1 MKLKFNSN
9 KTALIRVDF
18 NVPMHNS
25 KILDLNRVHAAIPT
39 IQYCLNNK
47 MSVVLMS
54 HFGRPIKKNTEFSL
68 KKLLKPLSEI
78 LNKKVLFHSDLK
90 KDISTKNIPLQ
101 NNEVI
106 LLENLRF
113 YSGEVNNDINF
124 AKQLAKYGDIYIN
137 DAFAAS
143 HREHASISAVKQFFS
158 NSKKFKG
165 LLLSHELEQLKKL
178 STLNSPYTIVVG
190 GSKIGSK
197 IHILKNFIN
206 TADYILIGG
215 GMSFPFIKFNGGKI
229 GSSLCNDSE
238 VKIVKDIYNDFKN
251 SSTKLILPVDCVTT
265 TDLIRKTDIKI
276 CNIKNISRSSMGVDI
291 GPKTIQ
297 LFKSYIN
304 KSKTIMWNG
313 PMGVSEFD
321 EFSNGTKNIA
331 TSIVEATQ
339 KDAYSLIGGGDT
351 VSEISKFGLKAKFS
365 YVSTGGG
372 AMLEYFKHNQL
383 KTTNDLLEI
392 IS

>member
-1 MKLKFNSN
+1 
-9 KTALIRVDF
+9 
-18 NVPMHNS
+18 
-25 KILDLNRVHAAIPT
+25 
-39 IQYCLNNK
+39 
-47 MSVVLMS
+47 
-54 HFGRPIKKNTEFSL
+54 
-68 KKLLKPLSEI
+68 
-78 LNKKVLFHSDLK
+78 
-90 KDISTKNIPLQ
+90 
-101 NNEVI
+101 
-106 LLENLRF
+106 
-113 YSGEVNNDINF
+113 
-124 AKQLAKYGDIYIN
+124 
-137 DAFAAS
+137 
-143 HREHASISAVKQFFS
+143 
-158 NSKKFKG
+158 
-165 LLLSHELEQLKKL
+165 
-178 STLNSPYTIVVG
+178 
-190 GSKIGSK
+190 
-197 IHILKNFIN
+197 
-206 TADYILIGG
+206 
-215 GMSFPFIKFNGGKI
+215 
-229 GSSLCNDSE
+229 
-238 VKIVKDIYNDFKN
+238 
-251 SSTKLILPVDCVTT
+251 
-265 TDLIRKTDIKI
+265 
-276 CNIKNISRSSMGVDI
+276 MGVDI